1 MKYLLTSQVEQK
13 SIELEGTRARLRQ
26 LERQGS
32 TTEGPASK
40 KAGEKEASHQELG
53 SRLGHDNYVKFGP
66 VLEQRQAQG
75 GSEPRV
81 TFDLGSAKKTKIVE
95 TPSAKVALAVELNN
109 KRQSGSQLPS
119 DAKQRLQEMAG
130 YDVKRNYRKSSSGD
144 PPRPSRLN
152 LTGGGG
158 GGKYLQAAA
167 ISPPASPLKS
177 QSPAFTAPEL
187 ANHKLSRPSLTR
199 KDSRSSQLNS
209 AKSSLLTNNSNS
221 SNNNNNNNNINR
233 PKSGRESLSRQLVS
247 PVTNTNG
254 HQRTRTPSV
263 ERSLTSIKE
272 AEAREA
278 SKVRGRSFWGGWWK
292 FS

>member
-1 MKYLLTSQVEQK
+1 M
-13 SIELEGTRARLRQ
+13 
-26 LERQGS
+26 
-32 TTEGPASK
+32 
-40 KAGEKEASHQELG
+40 
-53 SRLGHDNYVKFGP
+53 
-66 VLEQRQAQG
+66 EQRQALA

-95 TPSAKVALAVELNN
+95 VPAAKVALAVELNN
-109 KRQSGSQLPS
+109 KRQSASQLPS

-187 ANHKLSRPSLTR
+187 ANHKLSRTSLTR

-209 AKSSLLTNNSNS
+209 AKSSLLTNS
-221 SNNNNNNNNINR
+221 SSGNNINNNNNNNINNR

-247 PVTNTNG
+247 PVTNSNG

>member
-1 MKYLLTSQVEQK
+1 M
-13 SIELEGTRARLRQ
+13 EGTRARLRQ
-26 LERQGS
+26 LERQGTS
-32 TTEGPASK
+32 ESSVTK
-40 KAGEKEASHQELG
+40 KTGEKEASHHELG
-53 SRLGHDNYVKFGP
+53 SRLGNDNYVKFGP
-66 VLEQRQAQG
+66 VEQRHALG

-95 TPSAKVALAVELNN
+95 VPSAKVALAVELNN

-144 PPRPSRLN
+144 PPRPNRLN
-152 LTGGGG
+152 LPGGGGGGG
-158 GGKYLQAAA
+158 GGKYAA
-167 ISPPASPLKS
+167 ISPPSSPVKT

-187 ANHKLSRPSLTR
+187 ATHKLSRTSLTR

-209 AKSSLLTNNSNS
+209 AKSSLLTNSNS
-221 SNNNNNNNNINR
+221 SNINNNNNINNR
-233 PKSGRESLSRQLVS
+233 PKSGRESLPRQLVS
-247 PVTNTNG
+247 PVSNTNG

>member
-1 MKYLLTSQVEQK
+1 M
-13 SIELEGTRARLRQ
+13 EGTRARLRQ

-32 TTEGPASK
+32 ADSPVTK
-40 KAGEKEASHQELG
+40 KPGEKEGPHHDLG
-53 SRLGHDNYVKFGP
+53 SRLGNDNYVKFGP
-66 VLEQRQAQG
+66 VEQRHALA

-95 TPSAKVALAVELNN
+95 VPAAKVALAVELNN

-144 PPRPSRLN
+144 PPRPNRLN

-158 GGKYLQAAA
+158 GGKYAA
-167 ISPPASPLKS
+167 ISPPSSPVKT
-177 QSPAFTAPEL
+177 QSPTFTAPEL
-187 ANHKLSRPSLTR
+187 ANHKLSRSSLTR

-209 AKSSLLTNNSNS
+209 AKSSLLTNTNSS
-221 SNNNNNNNNINR
+221 SNNINNNNNINR
-233 PKSGRESLSRQLVS
+233 PKSGRESLSRQVVS

>member
-1 MKYLLTSQVEQK
+1 M
-13 SIELEGTRARLRQ
+13 EGTRARLRQ

-32 TTEGPASK
+32 TDSPVGK
-40 KAGEKEASHQELG
+40 KPGEKEGSHHELG
-53 SRLGHDNYVKFGP
+53 SRLGNDNYVKFGP
-66 VLEQRQAQG
+66 VEQRQTGG

-95 TPSAKVALAVELNN
+95 VPSAKVALAVELNN

-144 PPRPSRLN
+144 PPRPNRLN
-152 LTGGGG
+152 LPGGG
-158 GGKYLQAAA
+158 GGKYAA
-167 ISPPASPLKS
+167 ISPPSSPVKT
-177 QSPAFTAPEL
+177 QSPTTAFTGPEL
-187 ANHKLSRPSLTR
+187 ANHKLSRTSLTR

-209 AKSSLLTNNSNS
+209 AKSSLLTNSNSS

>member
-1 MKYLLTSQVEQK
+1 M
-13 SIELEGTRARLRQ
+13 
-26 LERQGS
+26 ERHGS
-32 TTEGPASK
+32 SDSPVTK
-40 KAGEKEASHQELG
+40 KTGEKEGSHHDLG
-53 SRLGHDNYVKFGP
+53 SRLGNDNYVKFGP
-66 VLEQRQAQG
+66 VEQRHALG

-95 TPSAKVALAVELNN
+95 APSAKVALAVELNN

-144 PPRPSRLN
+144 PPRPNRLN

-158 GGKYLQAAA
+158 GGKYAA
-167 ISPPASPLKS
+167 ISPPSSPVKT
-177 QSPAFTAPEL
+177 QSPTFTAPEL
-187 ANHKLSRPSLTR
+187 ANHKLSRSSLTR
-199 KDSRSSQLNS
+199 KDSRTSQLNS
-209 AKSSLLTNNSNS
+209 AKSSLLTNSNS
-221 SNNNNNNNNINR
+221 SNINNNNNINNINNR
-233 PKSGRESLSRQLVS
+233 PKSGRESLPRQLVS

-254 HQRTRTPSV
+254 HLRTRTPSV